1 MFAFICAVLARIA
14 RNASR
19 DLRRTIITSSATNG
33 AAAWVFT
40 PDKHWPR
47 TGDVVDGLLYLGGN
61 HKVHPSPTIY
71 LDPEYQ
77 RELRRRATII
87 KAYSGQDFLPMIDD
101 LVRQGEQLRDT
112 KRLH

>member
-1 MFAFICAVLARIA
+1 V
-14 RNASR
+14 
-19 DLRRTIITSSATNG
+19 
-33 AAAWVFT
+33 WVFT

-47 TGDVVDGLLYLGGN
+47 TGDVVDGLVYLGGN
-61 HKVHPSPTIY
+61 HKVYPSPTIY